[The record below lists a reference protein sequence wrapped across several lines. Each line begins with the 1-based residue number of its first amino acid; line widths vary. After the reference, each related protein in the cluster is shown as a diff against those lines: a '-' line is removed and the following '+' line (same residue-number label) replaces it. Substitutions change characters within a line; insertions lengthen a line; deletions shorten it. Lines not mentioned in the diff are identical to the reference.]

1 MTKSTGIA
9 WIATVARSFF
19 DTNILLYSDDVAD
32 PRKNALATDL
42 IARQRANREAVLS
55 IQVLQEYFVN
65 AVAKLN
71 VDVAVARRRVELFSR
86 FELVLP
92 DPAMVLAAI
101 SIHRLNRLSFWDSM
115 VVEAA
120 RVSGCSIL
128 FSEDLNA
135 GQTIAG
141 VKIINP
147 FA

>member
-65 AVAKLN
+65 AVAKLK
-71 VDVAVARRRVELFSR
+71 VDVTVARRRVELFSR

-101 SIHRLNRLSFWDSM
+101 DIHRLNRLSFWDSM

>member
-1 MTKSTGIA
+1 M
-9 WIATVARSFF
+9 ARSFF
-19 DTNILLYSDDVAD
+19 DTNILLYSDDAAD

-42 IARQRANREAVLS
+42 IARQRAIREAVLS

-65 AVAKLN
+65 AVAKLK
-71 VDVAVARRRVELFSR
+71 VDVTVARRRVELFSR

-101 SIHRLNRLSFWDSM
+101 DIHRLNRLSFWDSM

-141 VKIINP
+141 VKIVNP
-147 FA
+147 FV

>member
-19 DTNILLYSDDVAD
+19 DTNILLYSDDAAD

-86 FELVLP
+86 FE
-92 DPAMVLAAI
+92 
-101 SIHRLNRLSFWDSM
+101 
-115 VVEAA
+115 
-120 RVSGCSIL
+120 
-128 FSEDLNA
+128 
-135 GQTIAG
+135 
-141 VKIINP
+141 
-147 FA
+147 

>member
-65 AVAKLN
+65 AVAKLK
-71 VDVAVARRRVELFSR
+71 VDVTVARRRVELFSR

-101 SIHRLNRLSFWDSM
+101 DIHRLNRLSFWDSM

-141 VKIINP
+141 VKIVNP
-147 FA
+147 FV

>member
-1 MTKSTGIA
+1 M
-9 WIATVARSFF
+9 ARSFF
-19 DTNILLYSDDVAD
+19 DTNILLYSDDAAD

-42 IARQRANREAVLS
+42 IARQRAIREAVLS

-65 AVAKLN
+65 AVAKLK
-71 VDVAVARRRVELFSR
+71 VDVTVARRRVELFSR

-101 SIHRLNRLSFWDSM
+101 DLHRLNRLSFWDSM
-115 VVEAA
+115 VVDAA

-128 FSEDLNA
+128 YSEDLNA

-141 VKIINP
+141 VKIVNP
-147 FA
+147 FV